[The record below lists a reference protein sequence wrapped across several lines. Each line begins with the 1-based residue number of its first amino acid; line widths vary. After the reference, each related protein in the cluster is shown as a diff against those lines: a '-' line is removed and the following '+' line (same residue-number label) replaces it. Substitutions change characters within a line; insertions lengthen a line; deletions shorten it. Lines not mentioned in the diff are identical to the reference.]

1 MNIPSKTINVN
12 NKLPTQR
19 QELSE
24 LSKNKEIKLI
34 LLGRETPITKPCKIT
49 VFKMRTQ
56 RRKQEYSANTNQKKV
71 DTAILI

>member
-49 VFKMRTQ
+49 VFKMRT
-56 RRKQEYSANTNQKKV
+56 
-71 DTAILI
+71 